1 MAPLTRQINLTNK
14 FILQELPEA
23 LRIDDGVLLQDA
35 GRGTTALV
43 QFTLLGKIAAS
54 GKWIPYDATAV
65 DGSAA
70 VPGILLSADVTG
82 AALVAGDVTGQSIL
96 KFGARCDVGKLVL
109 ENGTL
114 ATIVGATLEQ
124 RQVEDMLADK
134 SLFMVTTEQVMDTY

>member
-1 MAPLTRQINLTNK
+1 MAPLTRQINTTNK

-23 LRIDDGVLLQDA
+23 IRVDDGVLLQDA
-35 GRGTTALV
+35 GRGVVALL
-43 QFTLLGKIAAS
+43 QFTLLGKIAAT
-54 GKWIPYDATAV
+54 GKWVPYDATAV

-124 RQVEDMLADK
+124 RQVEDMLVDK
-134 SLFMVTTEQVMDTY
+134 SLFMVTTAQVMTTY